1 MASKIVSF
9 ISGIIFGV
17 GLSVS
22 NMINPEKV
30 LGFLDLFGQWDP
42 SLIFVMMGAII
53 ISAPIFFLFR
63 NKKKPVFADNFA
75 MPTLKSVDKNLI
87 IGSAT
92 FGIGW
97 GMVGLCPGPAISSLA
112 LLNTYSVYFALSMIG
127 GFLLTELVNRTIIKE
142 TKMNYD

>member
-1 MASKIVSF
+1 MISKMISF

-63 NKKKPVFADNFA
+63 NKDKPLFVENFA

-97 GMVGLCPGPAISSLA
+97 GMVGFCPGPAISSLA
-112 LLNTYSVYFALSMIG
+112 LLDIYSVFFVLSLLG
-127 GFLLTELVNRTIIKE
+127 GFLLTELVNRTIIRR
-142 TKMNYD
+142 

>member
-1 MASKIVSF
+1 MTKFVSC

-30 LGFLDLFGQWDP
+30 LGFLDLFGSWDP

-53 ISAPIFFLFR
+53 ISAPVFFLFR
-63 NKKKPVFADNFA
+63 SKNKPLFADNFTK
-75 MPTLKSVDKNLI
+75 PTLKSIDKNLI
-87 IGSAT
+87 VGAGT

-97 GMVGLCPGPAISSLA
+97 GMVGFCPGPAISSLA
-112 LLNTYSVYFALSMIG
+112 LLNTYTVYFVLSMLG
-127 GFLLTELVNRTIIKE
+127 GFLLTELVNRTIIR
-142 TKMNYD
+142 N

>member
-1 MASKIVSF
+1 MISKIVSF

-22 NMINPEKV
+22 NMINPEKI

-53 ISAPIFFLFR
+53 VSAPVFFLFR
-63 NKKKPVFADNFA
+63 NKNKPLFADNFSI
-75 MPTLKSVDKNLI
+75 PTLKSIDKNLI
-87 IGSAT
+87 LGSAT

-97 GMVGLCPGPAISSLA
+97 GMVGFCPGPAISSLA
-112 LLNTYSVYFALSMIG
+112 LLNVNAYSVFFVLSMLG
-127 GFLLTELVNRTIIKE
+127 GFLLTKLVNKIIVAPQ
-142 TKMNYD
+142 

>member
-9 ISGIIFGV
+9 ISGIIFGA

-30 LGFLDLFGQWDP
+30 LGFLDIFGLWDP

-53 ISAPIFFLFR
+53 ISAPVFFLFR
-63 NKKKPVFADNFA
+63 SKNKPLFVDKFT
-75 MPTLKSVDKNLI
+75 MPTLKSIYKNLI
-87 IGSAT
+87 VGSGT

-97 GMVGLCPGPAISSLA
+97 GMVGFCPGPAISSLA
-112 LLNTYSVYFALSMIG
+112 LLNTYSVYFVLSMLG
-127 GFLLTELVNRTIIKE
+127 GFLLTELVYRQLLE
-142 TKMNYD
+142 RQR

>member
-1 MASKIVSF
+1 MISKIVSF

-30 LGFLDLFGQWDP
+30 LGFLDIFGLWDP

-53 ISAPIFFLFR
+53 ISAPAFFLFR
-63 NKKKPVFADNFA
+63 SKNKPLFADNFT
-75 MPTLKSVDKNLI
+75 MPNLKSIDKNLI
-87 IGSAT
+87 VGSGT

-97 GMVGLCPGPAISSLA
+97 GMVGFCPGPAISSLA
-112 LLNTYSVYFALSMIG
+112 LLNTYSVFFVLSMLG
-127 GFLLTELVNRTIIKE
+127 GFLLTELANRTIIRRSKI
-142 TKMNYD
+142 NYD

>member
-1 MASKIVSF
+1 MMSKIVSC
-9 ISGIIFGV
+9 ISGIIFSV
-17 GLSVS
+17 GLSIS

-63 NKKKPVFADNFA
+63 NKNKPLFADNFA

-87 IGSAT
+87 IGSTT

-97 GMVGLCPGPAISSLA
+97 GMVGFCPGPAISSLA
-112 LLNTYSVYFALSMIG
+112 LLNTYSLFFVLSLLG
-127 GFLLTELVNRTIIKE
+127 GFLLTEFVNRIIIRR
-142 TKMNYD
+142 

>member
-1 MASKIVSF
+1 MMTKIISLT
-9 ISGIIFGV
+9 SGIIFGV

-30 LGFLDLFGQWDP
+30 IGFLDLFGQWDP

-53 ISAPIFFLFR
+53 ISAPIFFLYR
-63 NKKKPVFADNFA
+63 NKNKPLFADNFA

-92 FGIGW
+92 FGNGW
-97 GMVGLCPGPAISSLA
+97 VMGGFFPGPSLASLA
-112 LLNTYSVYFALSMIG
+112 LLYVF
-127 GFLLTELVNRTIIKE
+127 
-142 TKMNYD
+142 

>member
-9 ISGIIFGV
+9 ISGIIFGI

-53 ISAPIFFLFR
+53 ISAPIFFYL
-63 NKKKPVFADNFA
+63 
-75 MPTLKSVDKNLI
+75 
-87 IGSAT
+87 
-92 FGIGW
+92 
-97 GMVGLCPGPAISSLA
+97 
-112 LLNTYSVYFALSMIG
+112 
-127 GFLLTELVNRTIIKE
+127 E
-142 TKMNYD
+142 TKTNPYLQTISLCQL

>member
-1 MASKIVSF
+1 MMSKIISF

-30 LGFLDLFGQWDP
+30 LGFLDLFDQWDP

-53 ISAPIFFLFR
+53 VSAPIFFLFR
-63 NKKKPVFADNFA
+63 NKSKPLFADNFSK
-75 MPTLKSVDKNLI
+75 PILKSVDKNLI

-92 FGIGW
+92 FGVGW
-97 GMVGLCPGPAISSLA
+97 GMVGFCPGPAISSLA
-112 LLNTYSVYFALSMIG
+112 LFNTYSVYFVLSMLG
-127 GFLLTELVNRTIIKE
+127 GFLLIKLVNKIIV
-142 TKMNYD
+142 TPL

>member
-1 MASKIVSF
+1 MMSKITSC

-53 ISAPIFFLFR
+53 VSAPIFFLFR
-63 NKKKPVFADNFA
+63 NKNKPLFANNFVI
-75 MPTLKSVDKNLI
+75 PTLKSIDKNLI
-87 IGSAT
+87 LGSGT
-92 FGIGW
+92 FGIGTKI
-97 GMVGLCPGPAISSLA
+97 GRGCTSGHGICGIS
-112 LLNTYSVYFALSMIG
+112 LLSARSIIA
-127 GFLLTELVNRTIIKE
+127 TIIFMITAIITVKLI
-142 TKMNYD
+142 

>member
-1 MASKIVSF
+1 MISKIISF

-53 ISAPIFFLFR
+53 VSAPVFFLFR
-63 NKKKPVFADNFA
+63 NKNKPLFADNFSI
-75 MPTLKSVDKNLI
+75 PTLKSIDKNLI
-87 IGSAT
+87 IGSGT

-97 GMVGLCPGPAISSLA
+97 GMVGFCPGPAISSLA
-112 LLNTYSVYFALSMIG
+112 LLNTYSVLFVLSMLG
-127 GFLLTELVNRTIIKE
+127 GFLLTKLVNALIVAPQ
-142 TKMNYD
+142 

>member
-1 MASKIVSF
+1 
-9 ISGIIFGV
+9 
-17 GLSVS
+17 
-22 NMINPEKV
+22 MINPEKV

-53 ISAPIFFLFR
+53 ISAPVFFLFR
-63 NKKKPVFADNFA
+63 NKNKPLFADNFA

-97 GMVGLCPGPAISSLA
+97 GMVGFCPGPAISSLA
-112 LLNTYSVYFALSMIG
+112 LLNTYSVYFVLSMLG
-127 GFLLTELVNRTIIKE
+127 GFLLTELVNRQLLE
-142 TKMNYD
+142 RQR

>member
-30 LGFLDLFGQWDP
+30 LGFLNLFGPWDP

-53 ISAPIFFLFR
+53 VSAPVFFLSR
-63 NKKKPVFADNFA
+63 NKNKPLFASNFA
-75 MPTLKSVDKNLI
+75 MPTLKSIDKNLI
-87 IGSAT
+87 IGSSI
-92 FGIGW
+92 FGVGW
-97 GMVGLCPGPAISSLA
+97 GMAGFCPGPAISSLA
-112 LLNTYSVYFALSMIG
+112 LLNTYSVYFVLSLLG

-142 TKMNYD
+142 TKINYD

>member
-1 MASKIVSF
+1 MSKIISF

-30 LGFLDLFGQWDP
+30 LGFLDLFGEWDP

-63 NKKKPVFADNFA
+63 NKNKPVFADNFA
-75 MPTLKSVDKNLI
+75 MPTLKSVDRKLI

-97 GMVGLCPGPAISSLA
+97 GMVGLCPGPVISSLA

-142 TKMNYD
+142 TKINYD